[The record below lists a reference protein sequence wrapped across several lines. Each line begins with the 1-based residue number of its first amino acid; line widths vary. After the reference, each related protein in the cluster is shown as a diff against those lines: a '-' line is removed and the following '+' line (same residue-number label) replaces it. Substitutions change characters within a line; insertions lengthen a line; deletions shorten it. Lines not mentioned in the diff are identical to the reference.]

1 MKRRLLASLLS
12 VVLLITNLGISSYAT
27 EADTDYSVSGNFAV
41 SGNEIVE
48 EEEVSW
54 DEEVSLDEEISLDE
68 EMSQEEENVSKE
80 VIPEITIL
88 EEGPTIVETPEIEIT
103 DGGTITNYTQ
113 LAQALENGGTYTLS
127 GSINTDRPGSDIPL
141 IVKKDVVLS
150 GGSISLSYAGIL
162 LGANLTINDTEL
174 IFSNAAYK
182 GIFAN
187 GHDLSLSD
195 VTIRWDLFDPF
206 SIAAGGI
213 KNNEAVTNS
222 AISEGSGADIV
233 LNNVTFNSSKDE
245 NVYIYAG
252 HVYNVTPTTGEG
264 AAQTISNAGL
274 SYPVNITV
282 GNTSGSKITLF
293 ARGASYTGFKPGNS
307 NLSNRYYDKITVSN
321 ECTSNSNVNFYVQ
334 NPVSFNN
341 IDGATGIQNVGA
353 TLNVAPL
360 DVNEKVFAAKNLGG
374 IKLDNKNISP
384 AEVRVKLN
392 NDGIGSFLQAAKLS
406 VPQGTILD
414 ISDMGYSMEIGSLS
428 GGGKMILGL
437 DQMLTINGEISGQTG
452 IAIGSILGDNN
463 DVGGSAL
470 SAQTYIQAGN
480 STENSF
486 VLIPPQGE
494 DMEFIFSDGEWIT
507 TGESSF
513 VIDEKIADISVVV
526 KEATYKVQEAL
537 LYNGLEVVWDG
548 EAFYCQLGYIPMTV
562 AYNNS
567 QENVTRYEDEYGYY
581 VYDVLIKGVK
591 YTVSVISSEVTFEP
605 SLPEGTHKFTL
616 TIPAEYV
623 TSKEEKEVSFT
634 IIVGDGESTEPIDAL
649 QPTITAQPQ
658 DYTYSL
664 NQAADP
670 ITVKAQVTDEGSLSY
685 QWYKSTVNS
694 NNSGEKL
701 EGKIQA
707 QFTPDTQKAGDFYY
721 YCEITNTNQ
730 EATGKQTAVV
740 KTRAAKITVHKGRGT
755 ATVTMADWI
764 YGEEAKVPVAE
775 SVTNGTDK
783 VSYTY
788 SGKLQDGTA
797 YGPSLEIPSQAGTY
811 TIKAVF
817 PSNENYEET
826 VKEAG
831 FSILQKEVSI
841 KEVIIEDKLL
851 DETKDAVIEKISF
864 TDKDSQ
870 PVELE
875 NETDYTAEAEFLTA
889 QAGTE
894 LDVLVTVTLLN
905 PNYKLKETTYTA
917 KGNIVDTPKDLWVKG
932 IKKEVEYTGKNVL
945 QEEMEVYHANQ
956 RLELNKDYTVKYTNN
971 LKAGTVTITITGKG
985 NYTGTIVETFKILPL
1000 DFTKAIPADKVIT
1013 LSYNGKMQKG
1023 TTTVSYQQG
1032 DKVIKLKAGT
1042 DFTFIYPGTDTKS
1055 KDYDSNAFKEA
1066 KENPGYQIILRGKG
1080 NYSGEIILTQ
1090 NITKKPLISKL
1101 TLTKIPDQKYADI
1114 TDFEKGIEPEII
1126 LKKGKEII
1134 GADQYTVEYKNNKA
1148 VGTATVIITAKDAGQ
1163 YAGSK
1168 TATFK
1173 ITGTVLSKARL
1184 TNFKATL
1191 PWTIEALTEEGIKQ
1205 NISLV
1210 NITGSGTDKK
1220 EEILQE
1226 GKHYQAEYQKNTAV
1240 GTATLV
1246 LKGMEEGGFTG
1257 TIKKTFKITG
1267 IAMSKVQIRGLNSV
1281 VEYIG
1286 EKVVQNKYN
1295 LVYADQHGAEV
1306 FLKEDKGD
1314 GTGDYTVSYKN
1325 NHKAGTATITF
1336 TGINGYTGKV
1346 NKSFKISAH
1355 NMTGVKSLIKVEQIP
1370 DQPYT
1375 KGGVLPK
1382 PVVTYGQGE
1391 NAILLEEGVDYS
1403 LSYANNKAVGRKE
1416 DPKKPPTVIITGK
1429 GGYAGKYVEKFNIVQ
1444 SDLSAEE
1451 IKNTATGVI
1460 YQNKANI
1467 CKPAITLY
1475 DSNGKKLAAGTD
1487 YDKAIKYSYTEAT
1500 QVQQL
1505 KGKEVVT
1512 RSVKAGDPVEPRD
1525 IIAVGT
1531 EITAT
1536 VKGIKNYK
1544 NNKTVNFR
1552 YVKSLISKAT
1562 VAVESQ
1568 AFTGQEVTLKE
1579 SDITV
1584 KMGKEE
1590 LVQGRD
1596 YEISGYANNI
1606 AKGTAKVTLRG
1617 LGNYGGE
1624 KTVNFKIDSRNM
1636 NCTIS
1641 FDKNG
1646 KNVTG
1651 SMKMQAI
1658 TQGAKLT
1665 ANAFKRVGYQFI
1677 GWNTKEDGSG
1687 QFYQDKGVF
1696 QLENENKTYG
1706 KRITLYA
1713 QWKAVA
1719 YTITY
1724 HLNDDKA
1731 QALDSVKFPSTY
1743 TIEDEIM
1750 LEIPYTR
1757 EGQKFLGWYTDKAFS
1772 KTNSITKITSGSV
1785 GNINLYAKWEV
1796 AVIPQIKEPDTYL
1809 DLSKYNVIPND
1820 GKNDAEGI
1828 ERALRQASINA
1839 ATGEVNTVYLPAGV
1853 YNITPQH
1860 AYENGDPGISVMS
1873 NTNLIMDN
1881 NAILLVEGTK
1891 FEDYCVISVQN
1902 KENVTIQGGQIWGER
1917 NSHTGSGGE
1926 GGHGIA
1932 VYGSTNVTISGV
1944 SVKENWGDGIYLGT
1958 KKVRQSD
1965 GSQKYIGCNNVT
1977 ISNCEI
1983 YENRR
1988 NNIAIVDADNVMIDG
2003 CFIHSAHGIAPQ
2015 CGILNEPN
2023 QGSVSEDGINRNIT
2037 IQNTTIRAYQNKDS
2051 ASYMVFMTHY
2061 NPADKN
2067 FTTADTITFKNCT
2080 LIGYF
2085 GNYSGKN
2092 LTIDA
2097 ATRAKMKGTYVN
2109 LR

>member
-12 VVLLITNLGISSYAT
+12 AVLLITNLGISSYAT
-27 EADTDYSVSGNFAV
+27 EADPDYSVSGNFAV

-54 DEEVSLDEEISLDE
+54 DEEVSLDEE
-68 EMSQEEENVSKE
+68 MSQEEENVPKE

-103 DGGTITNYTQ
+103 DGGIITNYDQ

-127 GSINTDRPGSDIPL
+127 GSISTDQPSGDIPL
-141 IVKKDVVLS
+141 VINKDVTLNN
-150 GGSISLSYAGIL
+150 GSITLSRAGIVMN
-162 LGANLTINDTEL
+162 ADLTLNGTALNFITTPYL
-174 IFSNAAYK
+174 

-187 GHDLSLSD
+187 GHNLNIYNT
-195 VTIRWDLFDPF
+195 TIQWSAYDPF
-206 SIAAGGI
+206 TIAAGGVI
-213 KNNEAVTNS
+213 NNGNYTTS
-222 AISEGSGADIV
+222 SGQESNIQLKGV
-233 LNNVTFNSSKDE
+233 KLSNTLGQGLN
-245 NVYIYAG
+245 IYSG
-252 HVYNVTPTTGEG
+252 NIYNVTPEQGSTPTDNQDRGV
-264 AAQTISNAGL
+264 NF
-274 SYPVNITV
+274 PVNITLDDISGGV
-282 GNTSGSKITLF
+282 INIYGHGGTFLGSNTSDQLT
-293 ARGASYTGFKPGNS
+293 
-307 NLSNRYYDKITVSN
+307 DKINADIACKVLENTQFHLTDPKN
-321 ECTSNSNVNFYVQ
+321 IGI
-334 NPVSFNN
+334 
-341 IDGATGIQNVGA
+341 IDGATGNEGRGA
-353 TLNVAPL
+353 KLRLSTNNGYSTTLGV
-360 DVNEKVFAAKNLGG
+360 KNLGG
-374 IKLDNKNISP
+374 LELVSGEENPNIILQEKDWDP
-384 AEVRVKLN
+384 AVYEGADITVPA
-392 NDGIGSFLQAAKLS
+392 GS
-406 VPQGTILD
+406 ILD
-414 ISDMGYSMEIGSLS
+414 LSQIYDITVNNFS
-428 GGGKMILGL
+428 GGGSLILNAG
-437 DQMLTINGEISGQTG
+437 QSLTINGNVTGSTLVGIDSISYSGY
-452 IAIGSILGDNN
+452 
-463 DVGGSAL
+463 GGEPWEGH
-470 SAQTYIQAGN
+470 TYIK
-480 STENSF
+480 
-486 VLIPPQGE
+486 
-494 DMEFIFSDGEWIT
+494 T
-507 TGESSF
+507 TGALESSF
-513 VIDEKIADISVVV
+513 RLAPPTSDDSMEFVYEEGNWRAPGEGQQEEPKITDVVIKEGAESIQVLPENQVVYEGLDIRFNQKVEYVELSWLPINIMYKGRMLNKVGPDED
-526 KEATYKVQEAL
+526 
-537 LYNGLEVVWDG
+537 
-548 EAFYCQLGYIPMTV
+548 
-562 AYNNS
+562 
-567 QENVTRYEDEYGYY
+567 GYY
-581 VYDVLIKGVK
+581 Y
-591 YTVSVISSEVTFEP
+591 YTCSINNKEYKFEFIGTNLYINELNGNAG
-605 SLPEGTHKFTL
+605 LPEGNYEFYIIFPQEL
-616 TIPAEYV
+616 TEDGKQK
-623 TSKEEKEVSFT
+623 TVSF
-634 IIVGDGESTEPIDAL
+634 IIESGESTEPIDAL

-740 KTRAAKITVHKGRGT
+740 KTRAAKITVHKGQGT
-755 ATVTMADWI
+755 ATVTMADWT
-764 YGEEAKVPVAE
+764 YGEEAKVPVVE
-775 SVTNGTDK
+775 SSTNGIDK

-841 KEVIIEDKLL
+841 KEVITEDKLL

-875 NETDYTAEAEFLTA
+875 NERDYTAEAEFLTA

-905 PNYKLKETTYTA
+905 SNYKLKETTYTA

-945 QEEMEVYHANQ
+945 QEEMEVWHANQ

-971 LKAGTVTITITGKG
+971 LKAGTATITITGKG
-985 NYTGTIVETFKILPL
+985 NYTGTIVETFEILPL

-1013 LSYNGKMQKG
+1013 LPYNGKVQKG

-1042 DFTFIYPGTDTKS
+1042 DFTFIYPRTDTKS

-1090 NITKKPLISKL
+1090 NITKKTLISKL

-1114 TDFEKGIEPEII
+1114 TDFEKGIEPKII

-1173 ITGTVLSKARL
+1173 ITGTALSKARL

-1267 IAMSKVQIRGLNSV
+1267 IAMNKVQIRGLNSV

-1346 NKSFKISAH
+1346 NKNFKISAH

-1391 NAILLEEGVDYS
+1391 NVILLEEGVDYS

-1429 GGYAGKYVEKFNIVQ
+1429 GGYAGKYIEKFNIVQ
-1444 SDLSAEE
+1444 SDLSTEE
-1451 IKNTATGVI
+1451 IKITATDI
-1460 YQNKANI
+1460 AYQNKANI

-1505 KGKEVVT
+1505 KEKEVVT
-1512 RSVKAGDPVEPRD
+1512 RSVKAGDPVEPED

-1544 NNKTVNFR
+1544 NSKTVNFR

-1624 KTVNFKIDSRNM
+1624 KTVTFKIDSRNM

-1651 SMKMQAI
+1651 SMKKQAI

-1665 ANAFKRVGYQFI
+1665 ANAFKRVGYQFV

-1687 QFYQDKGVF
+1687 QLYQDKGVF

-1757 EGQKFLGWYTDKAFS
+1757 EGQKFLGWYTDKDFS
-1772 KTNSITKITSGSV
+1772 KKNSITKITSGSV

-1796 AVIPQIKEPDTYL
+1796 AVIPQIKEPDPDTCV
-1809 DLSKYNVIPND
+1809 DISKYNVIPND

-1839 ATGEVNTVYLPAGV
+1839 ATGEANTVYLPAGV

-1881 NAILLVEGTK
+1881 NAILLVEGTN

-1902 KENVTIQGGQIWGER
+1902 KENITIQGGQIWGER
-1917 NSHTGSGGE
+1917 NSHIGSGGE

-2003 CFIHSAHGIAPQ
+2003 CFIHSAYGIAPQ

-2037 IQNTTIRAYQNKDS
+2037 IQNTTIRAYQDKDS
-2051 ASYMVFMTHY
+2051 AFYMVFMTHY